1 MGMRKYTLQLVFAMV
16 FFLAMVPVSAQNY
29 ATHAVKEGETLKS
42 ISQKYKVTPYSIL
55 QANKEIKS
63 ASDVKENTILIIPLN
78 GNPVENK
85 TETKQEKQEDE
96 QVKPIRFIRHRVKRK
111 ETIFGLAQKYNITE
125 DQLKRYNTRLYSET
139 LERKMVLQIPVF
151 PEIDPN
157 EEKELDYEIYTVQ
170 PKETRW
176 SIAHKYGI
184 SVDSL
189 LILNPELD
197 KNTNYLA
204 VGQELKLP
212 RPKGDSLKEQKTE
225 IFTSYT
231 VPPKMTLYSLGR
243 EYGIPTDS
251 IVRLNPEI
259 MKEGGLKEGMVIR
272 LPKRKDKESVVN
284 TDNYIFYEVKPKQNI
299 FRITQNL
306 KITRDELFRLNP
318 ALENGLKAGMVL
330 KLPKE
335 KAGELEVKN
344 ALVLD
349 KINLMD
355 SINVENRPKLVF
367 MLPFRLDKVNVNDP
381 EKAED
386 LIRNRRDLALSLG
399 FYTGAM
405 VALDSIKKLGV
416 SVDVKTYDTQLDQAK
431 VKEILVRENL
441 SGVDAIIGPLASGPL
456 DEVAV
461 QAAAKNIPVIAPIS
475 SDSKLSHGNVF
486 FSVPRDVVLRE
497 KMLSYLE
504 KIHKDENVI
513 IIADST
519 HQVAHDSILSKFPS
533 AQIAKVI
540 DNKSLHLDQFLIQLS
555 EERENWVF
563 LETDQPNMVASVTSI
578 LNSANTSSMVQSD
591 GAKEIKVR
599 MFTTSFNGAFEND
612 AVSRTHLSNLNFTYP
627 SFYRET
633 GNDAFT
639 KAYSKKY
646 NGILPDRYAIR
657 GFDVTM
663 DVLLKLAYKKNL
675 FETSKYIGLTEYA
688 ANGFDY
694 FKDWASGYFNRACY
708 ILEYDNLRIKEVE
721 PNDIKSNL

>member
-1 MGMRKYTLQLVFAMV
+1 MGMKKHILQLVFTVV
-16 FFLAMVPVSAQNY
+16 FLLAMVPVSAQNY

-42 ISQKYKVTPYSIL
+42 ISQQYRVTPYSIL

-78 GNPVENK
+78 GQPVENK
-85 TETKQEKQEDE
+85 TETKQEEQEE
-96 QVKPIRFIRHRVKRK
+96 EIKPIRFLRHRVKRR
-111 ETIFGLAQKYNITE
+111 ETIFGLTQKYNITE
-125 DQLKRYNTRLYSET
+125 DQLKRYNTRLYSEA

-151 PEIDPN
+151 PEVDED
-157 EEKELDYEIYTVQ
+157 EEKELDFETYTVQ

-189 LILNPELD
+189 LVLNPELD
-197 KNTNYLA
+197 KTTNYLA
-204 VGQELKLP
+204 AGEELKLP

-259 MKEGGLKEGMVIR
+259 MKEGGLKEGMVVR
-272 LPKRKDKESVVN
+272 LPKKKDDEGEVN
-284 TDNYIFYEVKPKQNI
+284 TENFIFYEVKPKQNI

-335 KAGELEVKN
+335 KADELEVKN

-349 KINLMD
+349 KINLVD

-367 MLPFRLDKVNVNDP
+367 MLPFRLDKVNVNDT
-381 EKAED
+381 EQAEE
-386 LIRNRRDLALSLG
+386 LIKNRRDLALSLG

-431 VKEILVRENL
+431 VKEILFRENL
-441 SGVDAIIGPLASGPL
+441 TGVNAIIGPLAPGPL

-461 QAAAKNIPVIAPIS
+461 QASAKNIPVIAPIS
-475 SDSKLSHGNVF
+475 SDSELSHSNVF
-486 FSVPRDVVLRE
+486 FSVPRDVVLRD
-497 KMLSYLE
+497 KMLSYIE
-504 KIHKDENVI
+504 EIHKDENII

-540 DNKSLHLDQFLIQLS
+540 DNKSLHLDEFLIQLS
-555 EERENWVF
+555 EEKENWVF
-563 LETDQPNMVASVTSI
+563 LETEQPNMVASVTSI
-578 LNSANTSSMVQSD
+578 LNSANTAIISD
-591 GAKEIKVR
+591 EEVPEVKVR
-599 MFTTSFNGAFEND
+599 MFTTSYNAAFENE
-612 AVSRTHLSNLNFTYP
+612 AVSKTHLSNLKFTFS
-627 SFYRET
+627 SFYRES
-633 GNDAFT
+633 GNADFIN
-639 KAYSKKY
+639 AYGKKY
-646 NGILPDRYAIR
+646 NGLIPDRYAVR

-663 DVLLKLAYKKNL
+663 DVLLKLAYKNNL

-688 ANGFDY
+688 GNGFDY
-694 FKDWASGYFNRACY
+694 FNDWTSGYFNRACY
-708 ILEYDNLRIKEVE
+708 IMEYEDLTIKEVE
-721 PNDIKSNL
+721 PKKNDIKSNL

>member
-1 MGMRKYTLQLVFAMV
+1 MGMKKYILQLVFTAV
-16 FFLAMVPVSAQNY
+16 FLLAMVPVSAQNY

-42 ISQKYKVTPYSIL
+42 ISQKYRVTPYSIL

-78 GNPVENK
+78 GKPVENK
-85 TETKQEKQEDE
+85 TESKEEKQEE
-96 QVKPIRFIRHRVKRK
+96 EKVKPIRFTRHRVKRK
-111 ETIFGLAQKYNITE
+111 ETIFGLTQKYNITE

-139 LERKMVLQIPVF
+139 LERRMVLQIPVF
-151 PEIDPN
+151 PEVDPN
-157 EEKELDYEIYTVQ
+157 EEKELDFETYTVQ

-204 VGQELKLP
+204 IGEELKLP

-243 EYGIPTDS
+243 EYGIPADS

-259 MKEGGLKEGMVIR
+259 MQEGGLKEGMVVR
-272 LPKRKDKESVVN
+272 LPKKKDDEGEVN
-284 TDNYIFYEVKPKQNI
+284 TDNFIFYEVKPKQNI
-299 FRITQNL
+299 FRLTQNL
-306 KITRDELFRLNP
+306 KISREDLFRLNP

-335 KAGELEVKN
+335 KADQLEVKN

-349 KINLMD
+349 KINLVD
-355 SINVENRPKLVF
+355 SINIENRPKLVF
-367 MLPFRLDKVNVNDP
+367 MLPFRLDKVDVNDR
-381 EKAED
+381 EKAQE
-386 LIRNRRDLALSLG
+386 LIKNRRDLALSLG

-431 VKEILVRENL
+431 VKEILFRENL
-441 SGVDAIIGPLASGPL
+441 NGVNAIIGPLAPGPL

-461 QAAAKNIPVIAPIS
+461 QAAAKDIPVIAPIS
-475 SDSKLSHGNVF
+475 SDSKLSHNNVF
-486 FSVPRDVVLRE
+486 YSVPRDVVLRD
-497 KMLSYLE
+497 KMLSYME
-504 KIHKDENVI
+504 KIHKDENIV

-519 HQVAHDSILSKFPS
+519 HQVAHDSILSKFPA

-540 DNKSLHLDQFLIQLS
+540 DNKSLHLDEFLIQLS
-555 EERENWVF
+555 GEKENWVF

-578 LNSANTSSMVQSD
+578 LNSANTSSLLSTEET
-591 GAKEIKVR
+591 KEIKVR
-599 MFTTSFNGAFEND
+599 MLTTSFNAAFENE
-612 AVSRTHLSNLNFTYP
+612 AVSKTHLSNLKFTYP
-627 SFYRET
+627 SFYRES
-633 GNDAFT
+633 GSDAFT
-639 KAYSKKY
+639 KAYSQKY
-646 NGILPDRYAIR
+646 RGVLPDRYAVR

-663 DVLLKLAYKKNL
+663 DVLLKLAYKNNL

-688 ANGFDY
+688 GNGFDY
-694 FKDWASGYFNRACY
+694 LNDWTSGYFNRACY
-708 ILEYDNLRIKEVE
+708 IMEYDNLRIKEVE
-721 PNDIKSNL
+721 PNDSKSNL

>member
-1 MGMRKYTLQLVFAMV
+1 MKKYILQLVFTAV
-16 FFLAMVPVSAQNY
+16 FLLAMVPVSAQNY

-42 ISQKYKVTPYSIL
+42 ISQKYRVTPYSIL

-78 GNPVENK
+78 GKPVENK
-85 TETKQEKQEDE
+85 TESKEEKQEE
-96 QVKPIRFIRHRVKRK
+96 EKVKPIRFTRHRVKRK
-111 ETIFGLAQKYNITE
+111 ETIFGLTQKYNITE

-139 LERKMVLQIPVF
+139 LERRMVLQIPVF
-151 PEIDPN
+151 PEVDPN
-157 EEKELDYEIYTVQ
+157 EEKELDFETYTVQ

-204 VGQELKLP
+204 IGEELKLP

-243 EYGIPTDS
+243 EYGIPADS

-259 MKEGGLKEGMVIR
+259 VQEGGLKEGMVVR
-272 LPKRKDKESVVN
+272 LPKKKDDEGEVN
-284 TDNYIFYEVKPKQNI
+284 TDNFIFYEVKPKQNI
-299 FRITQNL
+299 FRLTQNL
-306 KITRDELFRLNP
+306 KISREDLFRLNP

-335 KAGELEVKN
+335 KADQLEVKN

-349 KINLMD
+349 KINLVD
-355 SINVENRPKLVF
+355 SINIENRPKLVF
-367 MLPFRLDKVNVNDP
+367 MLPFRLDKVDVNDR
-381 EKAED
+381 EKAQE
-386 LIRNRRDLALSLG
+386 LIKNRRDLALSLG

-431 VKEILVRENL
+431 VKEILFRENL
-441 SGVDAIIGPLASGPL
+441 NGVNAIIGPLAPGPL
-456 DEVAV
+456 DELAV
-461 QAAAKNIPVIAPIS
+461 QAAAKDIPVIAPIS
-475 SDSKLSHGNVF
+475 SDSKLSHNNVF
-486 FSVPRDVVLRE
+486 YSVPRDVVLRD
-497 KMLSYLE
+497 KMLSYME
-504 KIHKDENVI
+504 KIHKDENIV

-519 HQVAHDSILSKFPS
+519 HQVAHDSILSKFPA

-540 DNKSLHLDQFLIQLS
+540 DNKSLHLDEFLIQLS
-555 EERENWVF
+555 GEKENWVF

-578 LNSANTSSMVQSD
+578 LNSANTSSLLSTEET
-591 GAKEIKVR
+591 KEIKVR
-599 MFTTSFNGAFEND
+599 MLTTSFNAAFENE
-612 AVSRTHLSNLNFTYP
+612 AVSKTHLSNLKFTYP
-627 SFYRET
+627 SFYRES
-633 GNDAFT
+633 GSDAFT
-639 KAYSKKY
+639 KAYSQKY
-646 NGILPDRYAIR
+646 RGVLPDRYAVR

-663 DVLLKLAYKKNL
+663 DVLLKLAYKNNL

-688 ANGFDY
+688 GNGFDY
-694 FKDWASGYFNRACY
+694 LNDWTSGYFNRACY
-708 ILEYDNLRIKEVE
+708 IMEYDNLRIKEVE
-721 PNDIKSNL
+721 PNDSKSNL

>member
-1 MGMRKYTLQLVFAMV
+1 MRKYTLQLVFAMV

-721 PNDIKSNL
+721 PNDIKSSL